1 LYASSSKCISRTGV
15 AAYLLNDVMLFNRM
29 MFLQS
34 SAVELTGSYLG
45 REDREEE
52 RGGKGEEGGGGR

>member
-1 LYASSSKCISRTGV
+1 
-15 AAYLLNDVMLFNRM
+15 MLFNRM
-29 MFLQS
+29 VFLQS

-52 RGGKGEEGGGGR
+52 RGGEGRKGGGGGRGAVERRREDTRTVKE

>member
-1 LYASSSKCISRTGV
+1 
-15 AAYLLNDVMLFNRM
+15 MLFNRM